1 MYLIYIFLLLLIAIS
16 PVLAWLFFVL
26 REDLHPEPKRLLVY
40 AFFMGMIVTVP
51 TLLLQTIVR
60 DVFHFGDVVGI
71 IPFILFACAEEFF
84 KFIAAFWTVKGEKA
98 FDEPVD
104 AMIYMITAALG
115 FTVVEN
121 ILIAM
126 GAISNLSMQGDV
138 MLQIGTIFDTMIL
151 RFVGATFLH
160 VLSSGVIGYYWARG
174 KMMVSPKTAIAF
186 GLILG
191 TMIHALFN
199 LLVVV
204 FKDVNLV
211 YPSTFLIFGAF
222 FLFYDFEKLR
232 YKKTFSSK

>member
-1 MYLIYIFLLLLIAIS
+1 MAIA

-51 TLLLQTIVR
+51 TLLMQTIVR
-60 DVFHFGDVVGI
+60 EIFQFGDVPGI
-71 IPFILFACAEEFF
+71 LPLVCLAMAEEFF
-84 KFIAAFWTVKGEKA
+84 KFIAAYWTVKGEKA

-121 ILIAM
+121 IFIAM
-126 GAISNLSMQGDV
+126 GALASPEASL
-138 MLQIGTIFDTMIL
+138 GTIFDTMIL
-151 RFVGATFLH
+151 RFIGATFLH
-160 VLSSGVIGYYWARG
+160 VLASGIVGYYWARG
-174 KMMVSPKTAIAF
+174 KMMLSARTAIIF

-191 TMIHALFN
+191 TSIHTLFN
-199 LLVVV
+199 FLVVI
-204 FKDVNLV
+204 FQDVSLL
-211 YPSTFLIFGAF
+211 YPSLLLIFGAF

-232 YKKTFSSK
+232 YKKPFSQI